1 MISMIERITDNVD
14 FSLSEDVVQLD
25 GFDDCICGVV
35 ERFRMDTVLL
45 YDTNRIIDKMINEDG
60 MTHFEALEYF
70 DFNILGA
77 WLGDGTPCFTSYLIK
92 DD

>member
-35 ERFRMDTVLL
+35 ERFGMDTLLL
-45 YDTNRIIDKMINEDG
+45 YDTN
-60 MTHFEALEYF
+60 
-70 DFNILGA
+70 
-77 WLGDGTPCFTSYLIK
+77 P
-92 DD
+92 